1 MVNAEHDSAVAF
13 NLVTTY
19 IFLIGASSDHGS
31 LVALGYYLKLER
43 QTDGFSKVDVSNALE
58 FEIVS
63 KGN

>member
-43 QTDGFSKVDVSNALE
+43 VADVDFRKATSLALE